1 MATYCLVHGAWHGGW
16 CWRRISPILQKAG
29 HKVFC
34 PTLTGL
40 GDRAHLASPEIDL
53 ECHIQDVIAVIETE
67 EETDVILCG
76 HSYGGQVITNGQS
89 LMDVWPDER
98 AQEIREQAEAS
109 GDGWKVDPLPPEYFG
124 VMDRDDAE
132 WVNRRCVP
140 QPIKTFSQPIQLSG
154 AWENIPKKLY
164 LLASLHPN
172 SRFERFSEKFRE
184 KDDWDVRAVDSGH
197 DVMIDTPDLLAEILL
212 ELA

>member
-40 GDRAHLASPEIDL
+40 GNRAHLASPEIDL
-53 ECHIQDVIAVIETE
+53 ECHIQDVVAVIETE

-76 HSYGGQVITNGQS
+76 HSYGGQVITGVLDRYPNYFKAGVWLDAFVPTNGQS

-109 GDGWKVDPLPPEYFG
+109 GDG
-124 VMDRDDAE
+124 
-132 WVNRRCVP
+132 
-140 QPIKTFSQPIQLSG
+140 
-154 AWENIPKKLY
+154 
-164 LLASLHPN
+164 
-172 SRFERFSEKFRE
+172 
-184 KDDWDVRAVDSGH
+184 
-197 DVMIDTPDLLAEILL
+197 
-212 ELA
+212 